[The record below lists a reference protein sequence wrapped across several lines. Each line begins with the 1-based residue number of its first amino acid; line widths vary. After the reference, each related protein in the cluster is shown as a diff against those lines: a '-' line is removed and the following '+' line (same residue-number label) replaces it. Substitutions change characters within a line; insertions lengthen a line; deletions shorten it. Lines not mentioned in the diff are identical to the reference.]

1 MDGGMS
7 EAKWESFVME
17 WFAELGWEP
26 RTGKDIAK
34 GSGERES
41 WDELIIPSRLRD
53 AVARIN
59 PKLPAS
65 AVDDVVNEVM
75 SAKSQDAPAENQRIH
90 GFLTRGIRS
99 VTYTDEYGAE
109 QNPTVW
115 LVDFKD
121 PGANDFLVVNQVT
134 VVHGEHRRRF
144 DIVGY
149 LNGLPVVFVELK
161 KSTDDSDGLKYARNQ
176 LRAYAEELPL
186 AFRCNVVCVVTDG
199 SDALCGTAFTPFEH
213 FAPWNVDDEG
223 VPVPQPPDKTESLP
237 SVLLINGLLDLRRF
251 LEILEG
257 YVTFARSEDG
267 LVKRLAKAHQ
277 YFAVSK
283 AVGKTLEAVRSHGQ
297 AGVVWHTQGS
307 GKSMEMELYANQV
320 MIHPSLGNPTIV
332 VLTDRTD
339 LDDQLYETF
348 LASDLLPEEP
358 LQAATREELRA
369 ELSRR
374 QTGGIIFT
382 TLQKFGKTKAERE
395 SGTDH
400 PRLSDRR
407 NIIVIVDEA
416 HRSHYDDLDGYA
428 RHLRD
433 ALPHATMIA
442 FTGTP
447 VALAD
452 RNTRGVFGDY
462 IDIYDLTRA
471 VDDGAT
477 VPVYYE
483 SRLIPLDL
491 PSGVDPDVIDERAD
505 EATAGLDDSE
515 RERIQQAVV
524 AMNALYGA
532 PDRLEKLAKDITDH
546 WEARSKE
553 MRKFIGVP
561 GKGMI
566 VCATRDICAALYEQI
581 VAIKPDWHSSDDRE
595 GKIKVVYSGGPGDEP
610 HIFKHVRRP
619 SASKVIQKRAKDPDD
634 SLELVIVQS
643 MLLTG
648 FDSPPLHT
656 MYLDKPMRGAA
667 LMQALARVNRTF
679 RNKQDGLLVGYAP
692 VTENLYEA
700 LAEYTDQD
708 QARKPQ
714 GRDIDEAIGQV
725 RDLVAVIGDEILDG
739 CDWRGVREGKSP
751 RAYLDAVLGAVNF
764 LRDPSTPGNRVP
776 EGEPKLGDRFRK
788 AASRLARM
796 YALCSSSGAL
806 ADVRKDIA
814 FFEEVRRWM
823 AKSDADDRR
832 ARGESVP
839 PDVELY
845 LKSLAA
851 GAVEAG
857 GVTDLYEAAGVGR
870 PDLSHLD
877 KAFIER
883 MQAQRN
889 PHLAIEALR
898 RLIEQEMRRV
908 TKHNVVAQQSFSER
922 LAELMRKYTNQ
933 NLTAA
938 QIIAE
943 MVEMAKDVSMNARR
957 GEKFTPALS
966 SDELAFY
973 DAVAQNESAVTEMG
987 DDVLADIARDLVKV
1001 LRRDVTTDW
1010 VSRDDV
1016 RAKIRS
1022 TIKRLLARRGYPPDA
1037 QPGATELVLRQMETF
1052 ANEWSPKSGL
1062 LTELADHSGRCS
1074 REAGRD
1080 PHSASEPTPHSLPS
1094 QPTRRPDAP
1103 SNSIGGAETPDSPA

>member
-1 MDGGMS
+1 MSGGML
-7 EAKWESFVME
+7 EAEWEHFVME
-17 WFAELGWEP
+17 QFAELGWEP
-26 RTGKDIAK
+26 KNGKEIAP
-34 GSGERES
+34 GSGERKE
-41 WDELIIPSRLRD
+41 WDELIIRGRLQD

-65 AVDDVVNEVM
+65 AVDDVVKIVM
-75 SAKSQDAPAENQRIH
+75 DRTSRDALAENHRIH
-90 GFLTRGIRS
+90 EFLTRGIRS

-115 LVDFKD
+115 LIDKKH
-121 PGANDFLVVNQVT
+121 PEANDFLVANQVT
-134 VVHGEHRRRF
+134 VVDAEHRRRF
-144 DIVGY
+144 DVVAY
-149 LNGLPVVFVELK
+149 LNGLPVGFVELK
-161 KSTDDSDGLKYARNQ
+161 RTSDKSEGLKYARNQ
-176 LRAYAEELPL
+176 LATYARELPL
-186 AFRCNVVCVVTDG
+186 AFRCNVACVVTDG

-213 FAPWNVDDEG
+213 FAPWTVDDDGKPVKQPADG
-223 VPVPQPPDKTESLP
+223 VESLP
-237 SVLLINGLLDLRRF
+237 LVLLINGLFNPERF
-251 LEILEG
+251 LEILTG
-257 YVTFARSEDG
+257 YVTFARTEDG
-267 LVKRLAKAHQ
+267 LIKRLAKAHQ

-283 AVGKTLEAVRSHGQ
+283 AIGKTLEAVRSHGQ

-307 GKSMEMELYANQV
+307 GKSMEMELYSNQV
-320 MIHPSLGNPTIV
+320 LIHPSLGNPTIV

-348 LASDLLPEEP
+348 LASELLPETP

-369 ELSRR
+369 ELSGR
-374 QTGGIIFT
+374 QVGGVIFT
-382 TLQKFGKTKAERE
+382 TLQKFGRTREERA
-395 SGTDH
+395 SGVPH
-400 PRLSDRR
+400 PLLSGRR

-447 VALAD
+447 IALAD
-452 RNTRGVFGDY
+452 KNTRDVFGEY

-471 VDDGAT
+471 VRDGAT

-491 PSGVDPDVIDERAD
+491 PAGVDPDVIDERAD

-515 RERIQQAVV
+515 RERIHQAVM

-532 PDRLEKLAKDITDH
+532 PDRLEKLSRDIVDH
-546 WEARSKE
+546 WAARSGE

-566 VCATRDICAALYEQI
+566 VCATREICAALYEQI
-581 VAIKPDWHSSDDRE
+581 IAIKPDWHSNDDRQ

-692 VTENLYEA
+692 VTENLYAA
-700 LAEYTDQD
+700 LAEYTEQD
-708 QARKPQ
+708 QNVRPQ
-714 GRDIDEAIGQV
+714 GRDVDEAIAKVQ
-725 RDLVAVIGDEILDG
+725 DLLAVIGDEILAG
-739 CDWRGVREGKSP
+739 YDWRSVRSGRSP
-751 RAYLDAVLGAVNF
+751 RAHIDAVLGALNY
-764 LRDPSTPGNRVP
+764 LRDPRTPGNDAEP
-776 EGEPKLGDRFRK
+776 TLGERFRK
-788 AASRLARM
+788 ASAQLARM
-796 YALCSSSGAL
+796 YAVGRASGAL
-806 ADVRKDIA
+806 APYRVDIA
-814 FFEEVRRWM
+814 FFEELRRQM
-823 AKSDADDRR
+823 AKSDAEDRR

-845 LKSLAA
+845 LRSLAA

-857 GVTDLYEAAGVGR
+857 GVIDIYEAAGVGR

-877 KAFIER
+877 EAFIAR
-883 MQAQRN
+883 MREQRN
-889 PHLAIEALR
+889 PHLAVEALR
-898 RLIEQEMRRV
+898 RLVEQEMRQV
-908 TKHNVVAQQSFSER
+908 TRHNVVAQQTFSER
-922 LAELMRKYTNQ
+922 LADLMREYKNK

-938 QIIAE
+938 QVIAE
-943 MVEMAKDVSMNARR
+943 LVALAKEVSADAQR
-957 GEKFTPALS
+957 GS
-966 SDELAFY
+966 SFSPPLNGDEVAFY

-987 DDVLADIARDLVKV
+987 ADILADIARDLVRT
-1001 LRRDVTTDW
+1001 LRRDVSTDW

-1022 TIKRLLARRGYPPDA
+1022 TIKRLLAKWGYPPD
-1037 QPGATELVLRQMETF
+1037 QQQNATDLVLRQMETF
-1052 ANEWSPKSGL
+1052 AEEWSP
-1062 LTELADHSGRCS
+1062 
-1074 REAGRD
+1074 EAG
-1080 PHSASEPTPHSLPS
+1080 
-1094 QPTRRPDAP
+1094 Q
-1103 SNSIGGAETPDSPA
+1103 

>member
-1 MDGGMS
+1 MGGGMS

-17 WFAELGWEP
+17 WFAELGYGPKE
-26 RTGKDIAK
+26 GKAIAP
-34 GSGERES
+34 GSGERAS
-41 WDELIIPSRLRD
+41 WDELIIPSRLRE

-59 PKLPAS
+59 PQLPAS
-65 AVDDVVNEVM
+65 AVDDVVKIVM
-75 SAKSQDAPAENQRIH
+75 DKTSQDAVTENHRIH
-90 GFLTRGIRS
+90 QFLTKGIRS

-115 LVDFKD
+115 LIDRKNIA
-121 PGANDFLVVNQVT
+121 ANDFLVANQVT
-134 VVHGEHRRRF
+134 VVQGEYRRRF
-144 DIVGY
+144 DVVAY
-149 LNGLPVVFVELK
+149 LNGLPVAFVELK
-161 KSTDDSDGLKYARNQ
+161 KTSDKSDGLKYARNQ
-176 LRAYAEELPL
+176 LATYTRELPL
-186 AFRCNVVCVVTDG
+186 AFRCNVACVVTDG
-199 SDALCGTAFTPFEH
+199 SSALCGTAFTPFEH
-213 FAPWNVDDEG
+213 FAPWNADDDG
-223 VPVPQPPDKTESLP
+223 KPVKQPAADVESLP
-237 SVLLINGLLDLRRF
+237 IVLLINGLFNPDRF
-251 LEILEG
+251 LEILTG

-267 LVKRLAKAHQ
+267 LIKRLAKAHQ
-277 YFAVSK
+277 YFAVST

-320 MIHPSLGNPTIV
+320 LVHPSLGNPTIV

-348 LASDLLPEEP
+348 LASELLPEEP

-369 ELSRR
+369 ELSGRR
-374 QTGGIIFT
+374 VGGIIFT
-382 TLQKFGKTKAERE
+382 TLQKFGKTKEERE
-395 SGTDH
+395 SGAAH
-400 PRLSDRR
+400 PLLSERR

-447 VALAD
+447 IALAD
-452 RNTRGVFGDY
+452 KNTRDVFGEY
-462 IDIYDLTRA
+462 IDVYDLTRA

-477 VPVYYE
+477 VPVFYE

-491 PSGVDPDVIDERAD
+491 PAGVDPDLIDERAD

-515 RERIQQAVV
+515 RERIHRTVV

-532 PDRLEKLAKDITDH
+532 PDRLEKLATDIVEH
-546 WEARSKE
+546 WTARSEE

-566 VCATRDICAALYEQI
+566 VCATREICASLYGQI
-581 VAIKPDWHSSDDRE
+581 IAIKPDWGSDDDRG
-595 GKIKVVYSGGPGDEP
+595 GKIKVVYSGGPGDEEP
-610 HIFKHVRRP
+610 VVKHVRRP
-619 SASKVIQKRAKDPDD
+619 SASKVVQKRAKDPDD
-634 SLELVIVQS
+634 PLELLIVQS

-692 VTENLYEA
+692 VTENLYAA
-700 LAEYTDQD
+700 LAEYSEQD
-708 QARKPQ
+708 QNVRPQ
-714 GRDIDEAIGQV
+714 GRDIDEAVAKV
-725 RDLVAVIGDEILDG
+725 RDMLAVIGDEILSG
-739 CDWRGVREGKSP
+739 YDWRSARSGKSP
-751 RAYLDAVLGAVNF
+751 KAYLEAVLGAVNY
-764 LRDPSTPGNRVP
+764 LRDPLTPGNDEEP
-776 EGEPKLGDRFRK
+776 TLGERFRK
-788 AASRLARM
+788 ASAQLARM

-806 ADVRKDIA
+806 VSYRADIA

-823 AKSDADDRR
+823 AKSDAEDRQ
-832 ARGESVP
+832 ARGETVP
-839 PDVELY
+839 PDVKIY
-845 LKSLAA
+845 LDSLVA
-851 GAVEAG
+851 GYVEAT
-857 GVTDLYEAAGVGR
+857 GVTNLYEAAGIGR
-870 PDLSHLD
+870 QDLSHLND
-877 KAFIER
+877 AFVAR
-883 MQAQRN
+883 MRAQRN
-889 PHLAIEALR
+889 PHLTVEALR
-898 RLIEQEMRRV
+898 RLVEQEMRKSIR
-908 TKHNVVAQQSFSER
+908 HNVVAQQAFSER
-922 LAELMRKYTNQ
+922 LEELMRKYINQ

-943 MVEMAKDVSMNARR
+943 LVALANEVLADARR
-957 GEKFTPALS
+957 GEKFAPPLS
-966 SDELAFY
+966 NDELAFY

-987 DDVLADIARDLVKV
+987 DSVLADIARDLVHT

-1022 TIKRLLARRGYPPDA
+1022 TIKRLLAKYGYPPDA
-1037 QPGATELVLRQMETF
+1037 RTEATELVLHQMETF
-1052 ANEWSPKSGL
+1052 AEDWSPNA
-1062 LTELADHSGRCS
+1062 EL
-1074 REAGRD
+1074 
-1080 PHSASEPTPHSLPS
+1080 
-1094 QPTRRPDAP
+1094 
-1103 SNSIGGAETPDSPA
+1103 